1 MSFIGINEQNKQRV
15 NISKDAAIIIDQD
28 IIDFNLGNRNVLINN
43 LISYI
48 EENNLTKSAELLSY
62 RKTLLSDYDHLHL
75 DMDYSEIIDG
85 LCRIKKGKMIDDL
98 ATNGTHKRNQFG
110 FYFRISNDVRRWL
123 ENPSNREDE
132 FYLSLEHF
140 LNCTIEDYASYDYFL
155 RESIA
160 CKERIAII
168 NSYISNKQWIDIY
181 NKKETPNRIYPVKI
195 MPDINRTHIYLA
207 AISIRNESEY
217 VPVTFR
223 VSSLDIN
230 RIRPVYDIQPCSKEN
245 ISILDE
251 QIKER
256 GIQFLSL
263 PATDIKV
270 RLDYYGVRTYNRTK
284 NLRPTYTNITTEND
298 GSYIYEFHCTEKQAE
313 FYFMSFGSSAEILAP
328 DSLRNV
334 LKQNYQF
341 AYQKYSE

>member
-15 NISKDAAIIIDQD
+15 SISKDAALIIDQD

-62 RKTLLSDYDHLHL
+62 QNTLLSDYDQLHL
-75 DMDYSEIIDG
+75 DMDYSELIDG
-85 LCRIKKGKMIDDL
+85 LCHIKKEKMIDEL

-123 ENPSNREDE
+123 ENPSNKEDE

-140 LNCTIEDYASYDYFL
+140 LNCIIEEYASYDYFL

-160 CKERIAII
+160 CKDRIAII
-168 NSYISNKQWIDIY
+168 NSYISNKQWLDLY
-181 NKKETPNRIYPVKI
+181 NTKGMPSRIYPVKI
-195 MPDINRTHIYLA
+195 LSDISKTHIYLA

-230 RIRPVYDIQPCSKEN
+230 CIRPVYDSQPCAKEY
-245 ISILDE
+245 ISILNDK
-251 QIKER
+251 IKER

-263 PATDIKV
+263 PVTDIKV
-270 RLDYYGVRTYNRTK
+270 RLNFHGVRTYNRTK
-284 NLRPTYTNITTEND
+284 NLRPTYTNITKEND
-298 GSYIYEFHCTEKQAE
+298 GTFIYEFHCTEKQAE
-313 FYFMSFGSSAEILAP
+313 FYFMSFGSNAEILFP
-328 DSLRNV
+328 DSLRNTF
-334 LKQNYQF
+334 KQNYHF
-341 AYQKYSE
+341 AYQKYVE